1 MRFKIPFAAAA
12 AVFIAAISL
21 MPLSAQAAAPAPAK
35 PVELKKYVGRWY
47 EVARVPNQFE
57 KGTNCEAPNA
67 DYEQDAKGAVTVVQ
81 TCHQKAPNGPE
92 KTYKASAQILD
103 PGVNAKFKLIFYVVV
118 ARDYWVLDHAQDY
131 SWAIV
136 GDPTGK
142 YLWLFSRQP
151 AVSPV
156 VRSVMLARARTLG
169 YDTAK
174 LEFPQEG

>member
-21 MPLSAQAAAPAPAK
+21 TPLSAQATAPAPTK

-92 KTYKASAQILD
+92 KTYNSSSSSTLSS
-103 PGVNAKFKLIFYVVV
+103 PGI
-118 ARDYWVLDHAQDY
+118 
-131 SWAIV
+131 
-136 GDPTGK
+136 TGC
-142 YLWLFSRQP
+142 
-151 AVSPV
+151 
-156 VRSVMLARARTLG
+156 
-169 YDTAK
+169 
-174 LEFPQEG
+174 